1 MDTTQIKTKVLL
13 EFTKKNKALLDE
25 WSEKTV

>member
-1 MDTTQIKTKVLL
+1 METTQLKTKVLL
-13 EFTKKNKALLDE
+13 DMAKKNKALLDE